1 MYRCLA
7 RTLVFSAFALIAATA
22 QEAVSPNEGPDM
34 MKARREYFFQQ
45 RAYPQGFIP
54 SGLRARAVAELNR
67 QLSEQ
72 AAQRARARL
81 EGAAAIQT
89 ATVGQWG
96 VIWPNPTHHLPLN
109 GMR

>member
-1 MYRCLA
+1 MYRSYVRML
-7 RTLVFSAFALIAATA
+7 LLLAFALIAATA

-72 AAQRARARL
+72 AAQRSRAKL
-81 EGAAAIQT
+81 EGAAGIQA
-89 ATVGQWG
+89 ATVGQWRLIG
-96 VIWPNPTHHLPLN
+96 
-109 GMR
+109 